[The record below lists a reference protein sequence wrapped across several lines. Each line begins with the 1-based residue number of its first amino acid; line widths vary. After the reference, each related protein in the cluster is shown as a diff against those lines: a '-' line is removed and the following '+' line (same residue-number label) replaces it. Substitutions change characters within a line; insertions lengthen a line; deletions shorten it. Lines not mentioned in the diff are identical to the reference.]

1 MAVPQRDLPG
11 IKLLLDKVEN
21 QALPRQHPRLSLM
34 AEDNCLLAAATS
46 TAAKNSLEGAIG
58 LDLDRASINLLL
70 LEKQRVLPA
79 MLLGMERI
87 AVSFGL
93 MNLYLTV
100 SPSTARKFK
109 FPGYIA
115 ADQSGE
121 KVTLKRSLSRRQT
134 HAARKA
140 KQLND
145 DLGVPQDYGC
155 RHRLRLQPEPS
166 QLASIGLDV
175 FKREQF
181 MLPAAA
187 KAFLTLQ
194 RAASADDISI
204 QAVSAFRSMDYQ
216 AGLLQRKLEK
226 GLQMD
231 EILRVSAA
239 PGYSEHHSGRAIDI
253 TTPGED
259 PLEESF
265 ANTAAFDWLS
275 KNAGKHGFR
284 MSYPRNNRH
293 GVAYE
298 PWHWYFAG
306 AK

>member
-1 MAVPQRDLPG
+1 VGR
-11 IKLLLDKVEN
+11 
-21 QALPRQHPRLSLM
+21 
-34 AEDNCLLAAATS
+34 
-46 TAAKNSLEGAIG
+46 KNS
-58 LDLDRASINLLL
+58 
-70 LEKQRVLPA
+70 
-79 MLLGMERI
+79 RI
-87 AVSFGL
+87 QL
-93 MNLYLTV
+93 
-100 SPSTARKFK
+100 R
-109 FPGYIA
+109 
-115 ADQSGE
+115 
-121 KVTLKRSLSRRQT
+121 RSLSRRLT
-134 HAARKA
+134 RHARKA
-140 KQLND
+140 LKHNRE
-145 DLGVPQDYGC
+145 LGVPGDYG
-155 RHRLRLQPEPS
+155 RIHKLQLQPEPS